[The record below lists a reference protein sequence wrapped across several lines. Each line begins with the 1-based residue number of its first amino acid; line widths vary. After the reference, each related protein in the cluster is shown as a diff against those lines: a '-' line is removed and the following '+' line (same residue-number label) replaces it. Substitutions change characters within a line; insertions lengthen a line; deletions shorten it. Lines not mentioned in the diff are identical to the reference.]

1 MSGLAGLAAEVGRQ
15 ARLLDAPDAR
25 QAETR
30 RRQFGRQRQVFRRA
44 GELEETGE
52 AAVEPVGAEFRRR
65 DVDAQAVA
73 GAAEGAAGREP
84 VRPGRQL
91 HVGARDARPVDG
103 KIAAPGQ
110 RLAGETAVAQRE
122 LRLDD
127 GTRLPAGRA
136 GHWRPACR

>member
-1 MSGLAGLAAEVGRQ
+1 MPGRPRRGVASSAASVRFSGVPASWRV
-15 ARLLDAPDAR
+15 
-25 QAETR
+25 
-30 RRQFGRQRQVFRRA
+30 
-44 GELEETGE
+44 TGE

-73 GAAEGAAGREP
+73 GATEGAARHEP

-103 KIAAPGQ
+103 KLAAPGQ
-110 RLAGETAVAQRE
+110 RLAGEAAVAQRE

-127 GTRLPAGRA
+127 GTRLHPMGT
-136 GHWRPACR
+136 